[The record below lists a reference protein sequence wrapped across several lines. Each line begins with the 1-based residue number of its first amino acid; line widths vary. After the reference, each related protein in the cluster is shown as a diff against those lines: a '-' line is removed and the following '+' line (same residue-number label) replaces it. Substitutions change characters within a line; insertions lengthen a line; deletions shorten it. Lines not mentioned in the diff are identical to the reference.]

1 MKMIESRIE
10 KTLRGRKLSVA
21 ASDQQTGDYRRDTER
36 GSEFRGAM
44 MIRRPDY
51 PLLRYLFA
59 RHDCGSLLVDGLES

>member
-1 MKMIESRIE
+1 MKMVERRIE
-10 KTLRGRKLSVA
+10 KTLRCGKVSIA
-21 ASDQQTGDYRRDTER
+21 ASDQQTGDYWRDTER
-36 GSEFRGAM
+36 DSEFRGAM